1 MNQGIKNGAPTDQSL
16 GTNAEVTA
24 TRILSQNAPRII
36 VIGVGIFAID
46 LGWTNWEVGENA
58 ILAAV
63 YGGALIAFA
72 LLGEVR

>member
-1 MNQGIKNGAPTDQSL
+1 MNRGIKNGAPTDQSL

-36 VIGVGIFAID
+36 VIGVGVFAIA
-46 LGWTNWEVGENA
+46 LGWTNWEVGESA
-58 ILAAV
+58 ILAAA
-63 YGGALIAFA
+63 YGGAMIAFA